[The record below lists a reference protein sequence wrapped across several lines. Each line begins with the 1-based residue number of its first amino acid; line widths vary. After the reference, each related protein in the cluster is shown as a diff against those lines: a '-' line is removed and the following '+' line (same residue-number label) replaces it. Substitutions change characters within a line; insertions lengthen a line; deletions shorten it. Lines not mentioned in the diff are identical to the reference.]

1 MMRLIQTF
9 FRNQR
14 GVAGIEFAFVAPIV
28 IGLLVMAVDGW
39 QREVQLSDM
48 RTAMHT
54 GARYYETGGSDD
66 TVAQTVST
74 ASWSTKPA
82 NGAVSIVRACMCGS
96 SAVSCT
102 TVCSNSNLP
111 SVFVTL
117 AATGTYSGLM
127 QSHVLSQN
135 DVIRVR

>member
-1 MMRLIQTF
+1 MMRPLHSFIDD
-9 FRNQR
+9 RR
-14 GVAGIEFAFVAPIV
+14 GIAGVEFAFIAPIV
-28 IGLLVMAVDGW
+28 IGLLVLAVDGW
-39 QREVQLSDM
+39 QRESQISDM

-74 ASWSTKPA
+74 AAWSTKPP
-82 NGAVSIVRACMCGS
+82 NGAVTAVRACTCGS
-96 SAVSCT
+96 LPVACT
-102 TVCSNSNLP
+102 TVCSGSSLP

-117 AATGTYSGLM
+117 SATGTYTGLM
-127 QSHVLSQN
+127 QSHVLSQS